1 MARAIPKSK
10 EEGRHRRSPRS
21 PSKPLALSSCARAL
35 IIPVSSSRA
44 HFIRNI
50 AADGRMA
57 AAASWTGL
65 HGFLSNIDHSLGPR
79 RCTSVVSAGARSAH
93 WTGRLT
99 QDDADD
105 LASGNPLPPA
115 FRTAKTDVPPMRP
128 NMARGAQPDTGFID
142 IHLST
147 GGKIEDA
154 KIKFHWQENTAPPVV
169 PPTRK
174 DSDSILLETLISR
187 DFGGQP
193 TDIFACQRLIR
204 STDAVL
210 PMVFAR
216 NQQRI
221 PCIRSGYPQSFNCS
235 ARTKLKRGGSG
246 NSVPRSC
253 VVGNKRRNEKAIS
266 TGSRRRRQRNKPL
279 AYRGACVRRDIYGGA
294 RHDDCHRRAALY
306 FGRPCHRA
314 LTSCMGRDKLSRR
327 QFNRTVRE
335 YLAVHRVREA
345 QFFSDLHCSVYGV
358 FDTLRICTNLTSLL
372 LFRVLQGLAGGGMTP
387 VAQSILADA
396 FPPNKRSQA
405 FAIYG
410 VAVVVAPV
418 VGPVL
423 GGWLSDNWSWNWCF
437 FINGPV
443 GLASLVAIYFLI
455 EDKKKDREER
465 RKMWSKE
472 LSFDLVGF
480 ILVATFLGGLEVVLD
495 KGQEDDWLGSS
506 FILTFALLSA
516 SALVLFIPWA
526 LLKNN
531 PIIDVRMLAS
541 RQFGACFV
549 VMLGVGAILIAT
561 TQMVPQLLQ
570 DNYGYTATLSGLAL
584 SLGGIVTMVMMIVV
598 GRLNFIQPKYLIAT
612 GSAFVAYGM
621 YYLTSLY
628 GDTNFGYFAWS
639 RMIVG
644 VGLPLMFVPITT
656 ASYDGLPASKTDQA
670 SSLINLARNFGG
682 SIGVSISQT
691 VLARREQFHQS
702 RLAEQVGT

>member
-1 MARAIPKSK
+1 MNVGMNTGYQS
-10 EEGRHRRSPRS
+10 GTG
-21 PSKPLALSSCARAL
+21 
-35 IIPVSSSRA
+35 
-44 HFIRNI
+44 
-50 AADGRMA
+50 D
-57 AAASWTGL
+57 AAASGTNRWLIAVIVSVATFMEVLDTTIAAVALPYISGGL
-65 HGFLSNIDHSLGPR
+65 AIGPSEAAWVITSYLVANSIALCASTWLSKAFGRRNFFLACI
-79 RCTSVVSAGARSAH
+79 
-93 WTGRLT
+93 
-99 QDDADD
+99 
-105 LASGNPLPPA
+105 AS
-115 FRTAKTDVPPMRP
+115 FTVC
-128 NMARGAQPDTGFID
+128 
-142 IHLST
+142 
-147 GGKIEDA
+147 
-154 KIKFHWQENTAPPVV
+154 
-169 PPTRK
+169 
-174 DSDSILLETLISR
+174 SILC
-187 DFGGQP
+187 G
-193 TDIFACQRLIR
+193 
-204 STDAVL
+204 
-210 PMVFAR
+210 
-216 NQQRI
+216 
-221 PCIRSGYPQSFNCS
+221 
-235 ARTKLKRGGSG
+235 
-246 NSVPRSC
+246 
-253 VVGNKRRNEKAIS
+253 
-266 TGSRRRRQRNKPL
+266 
-279 AYRGACVRRDIYGGA
+279 
-294 RHDDCHRRAALY
+294 
-306 FGRPCHRA
+306 
-314 LTSCMGRDKLSRR
+314 
-327 QFNRTVRE
+327 
-335 YLAVHRVREA
+335 
-345 QFFSDLHCSVYGV
+345 FSQD
-358 FDTLRICTNLTSLL
+358 LTSLL
-372 LFRVLQGLAGGGMTP
+372 IFRVLQGLAGGGMTP

-455 EDKKKDREER
+455 EDKQKDKEER
-465 RKMWSKE
+465 RKMWSKG
-472 LSFDLVGF
+472 LNFDLIGF

-495 KGQEDDWLGSS
+495 KGQEDDWFGSS
-506 FILTFALLSA
+506 FIVTFASLSA

-526 LLKNN
+526 LIKKN

-561 TQMVPQLLQ
+561 TQMLPQLLQ
-570 DNYGYTATLSGLAL
+570 ENYGYTATLSGLAL

-598 GRLNFIQPKYLIAT
+598 GRLNFIQPKYLIAA

-628 GDTNFGYFAWS
+628 GDTGFGYFAWS

-702 RLAEQVGT
+702 RLSEQVGTWNPEYHQTLRNLESYFAGQPSTGGSPSQTGIAWIGQAVEQQAGFLSYIDVFFVLGVIAAFMVPLALTLRSVKIGKEPANA